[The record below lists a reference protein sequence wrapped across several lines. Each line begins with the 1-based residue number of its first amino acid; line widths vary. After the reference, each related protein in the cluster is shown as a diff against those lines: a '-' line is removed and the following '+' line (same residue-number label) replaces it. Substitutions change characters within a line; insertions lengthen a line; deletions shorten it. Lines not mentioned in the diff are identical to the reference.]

1 MTVENAEHA
10 GAILYDNVRP
20 GADIVLTADQQ
31 AEYEKRALA
40 LTKLLGAEKLI
51 AKYKIELMFG
61 KARGPVDRP
70 TPGMISF
77 WHSGSKFHGGGD
89 EKIYLC
95 PGERLK
101 MSNCHAVLEASYN
114 SAMGV
119 VCPTCGQTWRH
130 EQVIGELLF
139 NLPMRKWAEVMHR
152 YFRLFEYN
160 SDLYLKF
167 APKDIRSVT
176 KAHLEKQSWAGVQK
190 LEKTRA
196 ERAKALYPLRNIVTD
211 LHAGADLEKRIYAFL
226 VA

>member
-1 MTVENAEHA
+1 MTIENSEHS
-10 GAILYDNVRP
+10 GAIKYDDVRP
-20 GADIVLTADQQ
+20 GADIELTADQQ
-31 AEYEKRALA
+31 AEYEKRAQALA
-40 LTKLLGAEKLI
+40 KLLSAEKLV

-70 TPGMISF
+70 TPGMLSF

-101 MSNCHAVLEASYN
+101 VNDCTAVLEASYN
-114 SAMGV
+114 SSLGV
-119 VCPTCGQTWRH
+119 VCPACGKIWKH
-130 EQVIGELLF
+130 EHVIGELLF

-152 YFRLFEYN
+152 HFRQFEYN
-160 SDLYLKF
+160 CDIYLKF
-167 APKDIRSVT
+167 APTDIRSVT
-176 KAHLEKQSWAGVQK
+176 RAHLEKQSWAGVQK

-196 ERAKALYPLRNIVTD
+196 TRAKAIYPLKNIVTD
-211 LHAGADLEKRIYAFL
+211 IHAGADLEKRIYAFL